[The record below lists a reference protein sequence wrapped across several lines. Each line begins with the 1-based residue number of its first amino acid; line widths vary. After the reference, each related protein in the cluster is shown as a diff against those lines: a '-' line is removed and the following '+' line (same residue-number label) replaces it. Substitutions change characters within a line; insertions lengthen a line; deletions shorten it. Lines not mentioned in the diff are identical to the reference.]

1 MEIKSSDLSARL
13 LATENLSVVRAR
25 TRTASFDIKSRVLTL
40 PMWKEMTPEIED
52 MLIGHEVGHALYTT
66 DAYMKPIEDNPKI
79 RGYLNVIEDVRIEKL
94 IKRKYPGLRKR
105 MSDGYKQLN
114 DRDFFGVGQ
123 IQSFENLLL
132 IDKINLYFKAGVF
145 CGVKFTPEEKIFV
158 ERAERT
164 ETIDDVIDL
173 ATDVYNFSKKQIEK
187 RKQKAKEQGL
197 DFEEDD
203 GDTEY
208 DGDSIQEDFDI
219 DYDENFDEEEIDD
232 MEKLD
237 KAIQSSK
244 STYQNDEQ
252 SNDQD
257 DLESK
262 TERIFASKLS
272 ELADESTEY
281 NYWKFDS
288 EYMDEV
294 VVPFK
299 KILRETKSPE
309 QWIENAEETQN
320 RYRYWTPEDMD
331 KVEVAHKK
339 DFEQF
344 KIDSSRAVN
353 YLVKEF
359 EMRKSATLY
368 KRAQVSKIGSLDM
381 KKVYAYKLKDDIFK
395 RVTTLPEGKNH
406 GMIMLVD
413 WSGSMCDVLQDTIKQ
428 VINLAMFCNRV
439 QIPYRVYAFTTAY
452 FDYNRELSYTSDEA
466 RVKRN
471 QYEREFSQAK
481 HAKAVGQKLIGSAS
495 NPFNLLELFSNKM
508 TISEFN
514 SMSRRLLHWK
524 FQWNKGYETSGTP
537 LNEALV
543 WCYNNIGSFVKNNN
557 IEKMTFITL
566 TDGEGHSL
574 SPVGYHRGLD
584 EVRTEI
590 NGSEYKR
597 IKQKHYVRDEITQ
610 KTYEFT
616 RYGNQQTRTL
626 LQMMKDRY
634 DISVLGFHICQNHRR
649 DLRCAISANLPEFRG
664 SDYDL
669 IEEWRKDFRIKG
681 FASIKNT
688 GRDDLFLIPQSST
701 KIQEGELD
709 VNPEANAKNIAKTF
723 GKYLNTKKTSRVLL
737 NNFIGYVA

>member
-1 MEIKSSDLSARL
+1 MEMKASDLSARL

-40 PMWKEMTPEIED
+40 PMWKEMSPEIED

-79 RGYLNVIEDVRIEKL
+79 RSYLNVIEDVRIEKL

-123 IQSFENLLL
+123 IQSFNELNL

-145 CGVKFTPEEKIFV
+145 CGVKFTAEEKNFV

-164 ETIDDVIDL
+164 ETIDDVIAL
-173 ATDVYNFSKKQIEK
+173 ANDIYAFSRKQLEERKKQMQEL
-187 RKQKAKEQGL
+187 GL
-197 DFEEDD
+197 QSNDEDEEDPI
-203 GDTEY
+203 E
-208 DGDSIQEDFDI
+208 SDFDI
-219 DYDENFDEEEIDD
+219 DYDEDFDEEELDD
-232 MEKLD
+232 MEEIEKTV
-237 KAIQSSK
+237 K
-244 STYQNDEQ
+244 STKSKETDEQ
-252 SNDQD
+252 ANNNDD
-257 DLESK
+257 EDLESK
-262 TERIFASKLS
+262 TERIFSSKLS
-272 ELADESTEY
+272 DLADDTTEY
-281 NYWKFDS
+281 NYWKFDTD
-288 EYMDEV
+288 YMDEV

-299 KILRETKSPE
+299 KILSETKSPE
-309 QWIENAEETQN
+309 QWLDDTDGRAE
-320 RYRYWTPEDMD
+320 RYTRYAEPDYLTKKELD
-331 KVEVAHKK
+331 EKK

-359 EMRKSATLY
+359 EMRKSATMY

-395 RVTTLPEGKNH
+395 RVTTIPEGKNH

-413 WSGSMCDVLQDTIKQ
+413 WSGSMNEVLQDTIKQ
-428 VINLAMFCNRV
+428 VVNLAMFCNRV
-439 QIPYRVYAFTTAY
+439 QIPYRVYAFTSAY
-452 FDYNRELSYTSDEA
+452 YDYVRENACTSDEA
-466 RVKRN
+466 RSQRYT
-471 QYEREFSQAK
+471 YEREFETAK
-481 HAKAVGQKLIGSAS
+481 RAKAETEKLIGAA
-495 NPFNLLELFSNKM
+495 NNCFNLLELFSNKM
-508 TISEFN
+508 TTSEFN
-514 SMSRRLLHWK
+514 SMARRLLHWK

-543 WCYNNIGSFVKNNN
+543 WCYNNVGSFVKNNN

-584 EVRTEI
+584 EVRSEI
-590 NGSEYKR
+590 VGAEYKR
-597 IKQKHYVRDEITQ
+597 IKQKHYIRDEITQ
-610 KTYEFT
+610 KTYEFNK
-616 RYGNQQTRTL
+616 YGNHQSKTI

-634 DISVLGFHICQNHRR
+634 NISVLGFHICQNHRR
-649 DLRCAISANLPEFRG
+649 DLRGAMQANLPEYRG
-664 SDYDL
+664 SDAML
-669 IEEWRKDFRIKG
+669 IEEWRKDFRVKG

-701 KIQEGELD
+701 RIQEGELD
-709 VNPEANAKNIAKTF
+709 VKADANAKAIARNF
-723 GKYLNTKKTSRVLL
+723 GKFLNVKKTSRVLL